1 MNKTELKGLLQE
13 RVQGVVVF
21 SENQTSEVF
30 YAKPAADVWSVAE
43 NVQHLILSVQPLAR
57 IFGAPKSYFIEKW
70 GKAPHS
76 SRAYEQMVEIYDAA
90 LGGGGVATG
99 AFVPLATTPSK
110 EQLLTDF
117 VQIHQT
123 LLQLVEANWSEEELD
138 EYPIPHPLLGL
149 ITAREM
155 LYFTAYHLLHHHQI
169 MKKRVEQ
176 VA

>member
-13 RVQGVVVF
+13 RVQGVVMF

-57 IFGAPKSYFIEKW
+57 LFGAPKSYFIEKW

-76 SRAYEQMVEIYDAA
+76 SRAYEQMVGIYDAA

-99 AFVPLATTPSK
+99 AFVPLTMAASK
-110 EQLLTDF
+110 EQLLAEF
-117 VQIHQT
+117 VQIHQM
-123 LLQLVEANWSEEELD
+123 LLQWVEANWTEEELD

-169 MKKRVEQ
+169 MQKRAVQ